1 MSSPPDPNRHYGV
14 RRGSKR
20 SRYREIPVTQ
30 DTYRTSY
37 DIQNAHDKLEDAR
50 KRVISS
56 IVRFIKVA
64 GLQPGDPVP
73 EEIRVRRE
81 TLTEID
87 EEMRRLEDNYPWLE
101 KR

>member
-1 MSSPPDPNRHYGV
+1 MFSHPDPNRHYGV
-14 RRGSKR
+14 SRGSRR
-20 SRYREIPVTQ
+20 SRYRETPATE

-56 IVRFIKVA
+56 IARFIKA
-64 GLQPGDPVP
+64 ANLEPGDPVP
-73 EEIRVRRE
+73 GQIQDRLK
-81 TLTEID
+81 TLKEID